1 MPNAMEANGAIE
13 TMASVIPVAGASA
26 PSHLASHL
34 AAYAPIV
41 EDLQR
46 FESRF
51 RQEMRSSDPAVSDL
65 AQYSLLLGGKR
76 LRPALVLLSAK
87 ACGAVMPEHTLLAV
101 IVEMIHTA
109 TLVHDD
115 IIDEAEIRRHVPTIN
130 RRWDAP
136 TAVLLGDFL
145 FSHAFY
151 LASTFETTFAA
162 REIGKSTN
170 LVCEGEIRQKL
181 VKGNVFLSEAEY
193 LQIITAKTGEL
204 CACACR
210 LGAHFASVNAEQVEA
225 FTEFGRL
232 VGTAFQIADDILD
245 VAGDEKI
252 AGKTLGTDLAEQRMT
267 LPVIRLLERS
277 NSEIKKQIVQL
288 LAEGST
294 ASRRQLRHRLQDSGV
309 LTESRV
315 FANGLISRALELL
328 SPLPPSPALESLRQ
342 LAKFAIDR
350 QA

>member
-1 MPNAMEANGAIE
+1 MTLPPALEAKGS
-13 TMASVIPVAGASA
+13 TQLMASAIPLTPKTPA
-26 PSHLASHL
+26 PHLL
-34 AAYAPIV
+34 AYAPIL
-41 EDLQR
+41 EDLER
-46 FESRF
+46 FEVRF

-76 LRPALVLLSAK
+76 LRPALVLLTAK
-87 ACGAVMPEHTLLAV
+87 ACGHVAPEHTLLAV

-151 LASTFETTFAA
+151 LASTLETTFAA

-181 VKGNVFLSEAEY
+181 AKGNIFLSESEY
-193 LQIITAKTGEL
+193 LHIIAAKTGEL

-210 LGAHFASVNAEQVEA
+210 LGAYFSKVSPEHVDA

-232 VGTAFQIADDILD
+232 VGAAFQIADDILD
-245 VAGDEKI
+245 VTGDEKV
-252 AGKTLGTDLAEQRMT
+252 AGKTLGTDLAEQRLT

-277 NSEIKKQIVQL
+277 SSEGKKQLVQL
-288 LAEGST
+288 LAEGT
-294 ASRRQLRHRLQDSGV
+294 AASRRQLKHRLQDSGV

-315 FANGLISRALELL
+315 FANGLVSRATELL
-328 SPLPPSPALESLRQ
+328 AGFPHSAALDSLRQ
-342 LAKFAIDR
+342 LSRFSVDR

>member
-1 MPNAMEANGAIE
+1 MSLPTALEAKGTTPAMVSAI
-13 TMASVIPVAGASA
+13 PL
-26 PSHLASHL
+26 PSSTPALHLL
-34 AAYAPIV
+34 AYAPILQ
-41 EDLQR
+41 DLER
-46 FESRF
+46 FEVRF
-51 RQEMRSSDPAVSDL
+51 RQEMKSSDPAVSDL

-76 LRPALVLLSAK
+76 LRPALVLLTAK
-87 ACGAVMPEHTLLAV
+87 ACGHIAPEHTLLAV

-109 TLVHDD
+109 TLIHDD

-181 VKGNVFLSEAEY
+181 AKGNVFLSESDY
-193 LQIITAKTGEL
+193 LHIIGAKTGEL

-210 LGAHFASVNAEQVEA
+210 LGAHFAKVNPEKVEA

-245 VAGDEKI
+245 VAGDEKV
-252 AGKTLGTDLAEQRMT
+252 AGKTLGTDLAEQRLT

-277 NSEIKKQIVQL
+277 NSEGKKQIVTL
-288 LAEGST
+288 LADGTS
-294 ASRRQLRHRLQDSGV
+294 ASRRQLKLRLQDSGV

-315 FANGLISRALELL
+315 FANGLVSRAAELL
-328 SPLPPSPALESLRQ
+328 ASFPSSPALDSLRL
-342 LAKFAIDR
+342 LARFSVDR
-350 QA
+350 QS

>member
-1 MPNAMEANGAIE
+1 MSVQGAVS
-13 TMASVIPVAGASA
+13 TMASAIPVATTNPA
-26 PSHLASHL
+26 PHL
-34 AAYAPIV
+34 AAYGPILD
-41 EDLQR
+41 DLER
-46 FESRF
+46 FEARF

-76 LRPALVLLSAK
+76 LRPALVLLTAR
-87 ACGAVMPEHTLLAV
+87 ACGQVSAEHTLLAV

-115 IIDEAEIRRHVPTIN
+115 IIDEAEIRRHVPTVN

-162 REIGKSTN
+162 REIGKATN

-181 VKGNVFLSEAEY
+181 VRGNVFLSEAEY
-193 LQIITAKTGEL
+193 LKIISAKTGEL

-210 LGAHFASVNAEQVEA
+210 LGAHFANVGAERVDA
-225 FTEFGRL
+225 LTEFGRL

-245 VAGDEKI
+245 VTGDEKV
-252 AGKTLGTDLAEQRMT
+252 AGKTLGTDLAEQRLT

-277 NSEIKKQIVQL
+277 NAEGKKQIVQL
-288 LAEGST
+288 LNEAT
-294 ASRRQLRHRLQDSGV
+294 PAARRQLRHRLLDSGV
-309 LTESRV
+309 ITEARV
-315 FANGLISRALELL
+315 FANGLVSRAGELL
-328 SPLPPSPALESLRQ
+328 GGLAPSPALESLKQ
-342 LAKFAIDR
+342 LSRFAVDR

>member
-1 MPNAMEANGAIE
+1 MSLQGATP
-13 TMASVIPVAGASA
+13 TMSASA
-26 PSHLASHL
+26 MPVSAKAPAAHL
-34 AAYAPIV
+34 AAYGPILD
-41 EDLQR
+41 DLER
-46 FESRF
+46 FEARF

-76 LRPALVLLSAK
+76 LRPALVLLTAK
-87 ACGAVMPEHTLLAV
+87 ACGRVAPEHTLLAV

-115 IIDEAEIRRHVPTIN
+115 IIDEAEIRRHVPTVN

-181 VKGNVFLSEAEY
+181 VRGNVFLSEADY
-193 LQIITAKTGEL
+193 LQIIAAKTGEL

-210 LGAHFASVNAEQVEA
+210 LGAHFAGVGKEQVDA
-225 FTEFGRL
+225 LTEFGRL

-252 AGKTLGTDLAEQRMT
+252 AGKTLGTDLAEQRLT
-267 LPVIRLLERS
+267 LPIIRLLERS
-277 NSEIKKQIVQL
+277 NSEGKRQIVQL
-288 LAEGST
+288 LTEGTTS
-294 ASRRQLRHRLQDSGV
+294 AQRQLRGRLKESGV
-309 LTESRV
+309 LTEARV
-315 FANGLISRALELL
+315 FANGLVSRATELL
-328 SPLPPSPALESLRQ
+328 EGLPHSGALESLRM
-342 LAKFAIDR
+342 LARFSVDR

>member
-1 MPNAMEANGAIE
+1 
-13 TMASVIPVAGASA
+13 MAASAIPVSTSVSA
-26 PSHLASHL
+26 KALPAHLI
-34 AAYAPIV
+34 AYGPIL
-41 EDLQR
+41 EDLER
-46 FESRF
+46 FEARF

-76 LRPALVLLSAK
+76 LRPALVLLTAK
-87 ACGAVMPEHTLLAV
+87 ACGHIAPEHTLLAV

-115 IIDEAEIRRHVPTIN
+115 IIDEAEIRRHVQTIN

-151 LASTFETTFAA
+151 LAATLETTFAA

-181 VKGNVFLSEAEY
+181 VRGNVFLSEAEY
-193 LQIITAKTGEL
+193 LQIIGAKTGEL

-210 LGAHFASVNAEQVEA
+210 LGAHFAGVNGEQVDSM
-225 FTEFGRL
+225 TEFGRL

-245 VAGDEKI
+245 VEGDEKV
-252 AGKTLGTDLAEQRMT
+252 AGKTLGTDLAEQRLT

-277 NSEIKKQIVQL
+277 NSEGKRQIVQL
-288 LAEGST
+288 LTEGT
-294 ASRRQLRHRLQDSGV
+294 AASQRQLRHRLQESGV

-315 FANGLISRALELL
+315 FANGLVSRAVELL
-328 SPLPPSPALESLRQ
+328 DSLPSSSAQDSLRQ
-342 LAKFAIDR
+342 LARFSVDR

>member
-1 MPNAMEANGAIE
+1 MSVQGAVS
-13 TMASVIPVAGASA
+13 TMASAIHAATTNPA
-26 PSHLASHL
+26 PHL
-34 AAYAPIV
+34 AAYGPIL
-41 EDLQR
+41 EDLEQ
-46 FESRF
+46 FEARF

-76 LRPALVLLSAK
+76 LRPALVLLTAR
-87 ACGAVMPEHTLLAV
+87 ACGQVAPEHTLLAV

-109 TLVHDD
+109 TLAHDD
-115 IIDEAEIRRHVPTIN
+115 IIDEAEIRRHVPTVN

-162 REIGKSTN
+162 REIGKATN

-181 VKGNVFLSEAEY
+181 VRGNVFLSEAEY
-193 LQIITAKTGEL
+193 LKIIAAKTGEL

-210 LGAHFASVNAEQVEA
+210 LGAHFANVGAERVDA
-225 FTEFGRL
+225 MTEFGRL

-245 VAGDEKI
+245 VTGDEKI
-252 AGKTLGTDLAEQRMT
+252 AGKTLGTDLAEQRLT

-277 NSEIKKQIVQL
+277 NSEGKKQIVQL
-288 LAEGST
+288 LNEAT
-294 ASRRQLRHRLQDSGV
+294 PAARRQLRHRLMESGV
-309 LTESRV
+309 ITEARV
-315 FANGLISRALELL
+315 FANGLVSRGTELL
-328 SPLPPSPALESLRQ
+328 AGLAASPALESLKQ
-342 LAKFAIDR
+342 LSRFAVDR

>member
-1 MPNAMEANGAIE
+1 MPPQGTAAMTAATPAAN
-13 TMASVIPVAGASA
+13 TLPA
-26 PSHLASHL
+26 PHL
-34 AAYAPIV
+34 AAYGPIL
-41 EDLQR
+41 EDLER
-46 FESRF
+46 FEARF
-51 RQEMRSSDPAVSDL
+51 RQEMKSSDPAVNDL

-76 LRPALVLLSAK
+76 LRPALVLLTAK
-87 ACGAVMPEHTLLAV
+87 ACGKVAPEHTLIAV

-115 IIDEAEIRRHVPTIN
+115 IIDEAEIRRHVPTVN

-151 LASTFETTFAA
+151 LASTLETTFAA

-170 LVCEGEIRQKL
+170 VVCEGEIRQKL
-181 VKGNVFLSEAEY
+181 VRGNVFLSEADY
-193 LQIITAKTGEL
+193 LEIIGAKTGEL

-210 LGAHFASVNAEQVEA
+210 LGAHFADVRPELVDA
-225 FTEFGRL
+225 FHEFGRL

-245 VAGDEKI
+245 VAGDEKV
-252 AGKTLGTDLAEQRMT
+252 AGKTLGTDLTEQRLT
-267 LPVIRLLERS
+267 LPIIRLLERS
-277 NSEIKKQIVQL
+277 NTDQKRQIVEL
-288 LAEGST
+288 LSDDSA
-294 ASRRQLRHRLQDSGV
+294 AARKQLRKMVHDSGV

-315 FANGLISRALELL
+315 FANGLVSRAIELL
-328 SPLPPSPALESLRQ
+328 AEAPPSPALDSLKL
-342 LAKFAIDR
+342 LARFAVDR